1 MDMNVP
7 QELLVP
13 APAGG
18 QTPATPTTEYFFSEQ
33 LSALYDRDQHAMWLR
48 WNPNPRPNFNP
59 ELLQDLDR
67 YCRFMAQSGAGIEC
81 QGERMPLEY
90 AVLASK
96 APGVFNLGGDLNLFK
111 RLIDAHDREGLL
123 EYGRACVQVLY
134 RNYLGHG
141 MPITTISLV
150 QGECLGGG
158 FEAALSSDVIVAERQ
173 SRFGS
178 PEILFNMFPGMGA
191 YSFLERKV
199 GKRVTEELISSGRL
213 YCADDMLA
221 LGVVDS
227 VVERGRGEAE
237 VANFIRS
244 RGRNRNALA
253 GIAAARR
260 RVHKL
265 DYEELLGVV
274 EVWVDTALSLSG
286 RDLKLMQRLVSRQ
299 NDLRSAPRPDDA
311 VLARQLH

>member
-1 MDMNVP
+1 
-7 QELLVP
+7 
-13 APAGG
+13 
-18 QTPATPTTEYFFSEQ
+18 
-33 LSALYDRDQHAMWLR
+33 
-48 WNPNPRPNFNP
+48 
-59 ELLQDLDR
+59 
-67 YCRFMAQSGAGIEC
+67 
-81 QGERMPLEY
+81 
-90 AVLASK
+90 
-96 APGVFNLGGDLNLFK
+96 
-111 RLIDAHDREGLL
+111 
-123 EYGRACVQVLY
+123 
-134 RNYLGHG
+134 
-141 MPITTISLV
+141 
-150 QGECLGGG
+150 
-158 FEAALSSDVIVAERQ
+158 
-173 SRFGS
+173 
-178 PEILFNMFPGMGA
+178 
-191 YSFLERKV
+191 V

-227 VVERGRGEAE
+227 VVERGCGEAE

-244 RGRNRNALA
+244 RGRNRNAMA

-299 NDLRSAPRPDDA
+299 NDLRSAPRQDDA